1 MNKLSPS
8 SYRSLFFTNV
18 FRFLGNVSTPAQL
31 AGSHLIAVSGGVDSM
46 VLLWLAQS
54 LRQMGKI
61 GPVRAAFVHHHT
73 RRGQDHDAEL
83 VKEFC
88 DKFAIPFEILHAQ
101 GLDANAGNFE
111 NKARIQRRELL
122 CAHLKKKGEL
132 LWMGHHIDDSFEWSL
147 MQRYRSSQ
155 PKSSLG
161 IPVRNGS
168 IIRPF
173 LCATKAQLL
182 QISRNE
188 KIIYREDPTNSD
200 GKYDRNF
207 LRQKIL
213 PLLSHRYPKYLK
225 HYVNHANYM
234 ASLLNLSITNR
245 VNGNTI
251 HVFEQGAIIQGSQF
265 SQFQVQ
271 DLLQTYSRSKRGE
284 VSTQIQRMFKAID
297 NGKKGPFHFSGGT
310 EIYHTHRLLMIYQ
323 QGLKNHDLRIAAIL
337 NSISKE
343 ELLGLADFSWKDL
356 ERSWE
361 NLLRSSDAMMNMPG
375 IVLICEPKNV
385 CKTLNASVFDPLF
398 PATSLVCKERGFC
411 FMTSLKCLD
420 MWKKKKNKLPEKLKL
435 LPVCTLSNLFHA

>member
-8 SYRSLFFTNV
+8 SYRSLFYTHV
-18 FRFLGNVSTPAQL
+18 FRFLGNVATPVEI
-31 AGSHLIAVSGGVDSM
+31 AGPHLIAVSGGVDSM

-61 GPVRAAFVHHHT
+61 GPIRAAFVHHHT

-88 DKFAIPFEILHAQ
+88 EKYKIPFEILHAQ
-101 GLDANAGNFE
+101 GLDAEAGNFE
-111 NKARIQRRELL
+111 GKARVERRDLL
-122 CAHLKKKGEL
+122 CRYLKKREQ

-173 LCATKAQLL
+173 LCVTKAQLL
-182 QISRNE
+182 QISRYE
-188 KIIYREDPTNSD
+188 KIIFREDPSNSD
-200 GKYDRNF
+200 AKYDRNF

-213 PLLSHRYPKYLK
+213 PLLSGRYPKYLK
-225 HYVNHANYM
+225 HYVNHANYL
-234 ASLLNLSITNR
+234 ASILNLSITNR

-251 HVFEQGAIIQGSQF
+251 HVYEQGAIIQGSQF
-265 SQFQVQ
+265 SQYQVQ
-271 DLLQTYSRSKRGE
+271 DLLQTYSRSNRGE
-284 VSTQIQRMFKAID
+284 VTTQIQRMFKAID
-297 NGKKGPFHFSGGT
+297 NGKKGPFQFSGGT
-310 EIYHTHRLLMIYQ
+310 EIYYTHRLLMIYQ
-323 QGLKNHDLRIAAIL
+323 QGLENYDLRIAAL
-337 NSISKE
+337 LSSFSKDEISS
-343 ELLGLADFSWKDL
+343 LSDFSWKDL

-361 NLLRSSDAMMNMPG
+361 NLTRSPDAMLNMPG

-398 PATSLVCKERGFC
+398 PATSLVCKERGYC
-411 FMTSLKCLD
+411 FTTTLKCLD
-420 MWKKKKNKLPEKLKL
+420 LWKKKKNKLPEKLKI
-435 LPVCTLSNLFHA
+435 LPLCTLSNVFHS